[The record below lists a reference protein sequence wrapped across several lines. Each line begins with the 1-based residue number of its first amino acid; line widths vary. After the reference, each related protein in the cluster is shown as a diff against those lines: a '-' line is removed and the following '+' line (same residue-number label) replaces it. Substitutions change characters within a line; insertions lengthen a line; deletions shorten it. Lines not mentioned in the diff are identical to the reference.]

1 MKMNKKR
8 LIIAG
13 IIFLAGLLLRFG
25 FSGHDFIAYGL
36 FLVSVLIVVFGVVGK
51 TLKQLIALLLA
62 MGVVYFAIIE
72 IPIIDEASGDGDFD
86 ADYLI
91 VLGAAVHGDT
101 PSLSLVER
109 LRAAKDYLDAHP
121 NTVAIVSGGQ
131 GSGENMSEA
140 QAMYDWLCKSGIDPD
155 RIIKEDKAVSTYENL
170 KFSRE
175 IIGSLTDKSDP
186 AIAVVSSE
194 YHLCRAKL
202 IAKSLDMDIHTVP
215 AHTTYFTVKLNS
227 FMLSVLPIKLLR
239 LHQWVSI

>member
-1 MKMNKKR
+1 MKIDKKR
-8 LIIAG
+8 LMIAG

-25 FSGHDFIAYGL
+25 FSGHNFIAYGL
-36 FLVSVLIVVFGVVGK
+36 FLVSVLIVVFGVVSK
-51 TLKQLIALLLA
+51 TLKRLIALLLA

-101 PSLSLVER
+101 PALSRVER
-109 LRAAKDYLDAHP
+109 LGAAKDYLDTHP

-140 QAMYDWLCKSGIDPD
+140 QAMYDWLCKNGIDSE

-175 IIGSLTDKSDP
+175 IINGLTDKSDP
-186 AIAVVSSE
+186 TIAVVSSE

-202 IAKSLDMDIHTVP
+202 IAKSLDMEIHTVP
-215 AHTTYFTVKLNS
+215 AHTTYFTVKLNY
-227 FMLSVLPIKLLR
+227 FIREAFGVTYQLTFA
-239 LHQWVSI
+239 

>member
-36 FLVSVLIVVFGVVGK
+36 FLVSVLIVVFGVVSR

-91 VLGAAVHGDT
+91 VLGAAVRGDT
-101 PSLSLVER
+101 PSRALVER
-109 LRAAKDYLDAHP
+109 MEAARAYLLSHPDA
-121 NTVAIVSGGQ
+121 VAIVSGGQ
-131 GSGENMSEA
+131 GDGENLSEA
-140 QAMYDWLCKSGIDPD
+140 EAMYKWLTANGIDGSRLIIED
-155 RIIKEDKAVSTYENL
+155 RATSTYENL
-170 KFSRE
+170 KYSFDIINSRGQE
-175 IIGSLTDKSDP
+175 QDIS
-186 AIAVVSSE
+186 IAVVTSE
-194 YHLCRAKL
+194 YHIYRAKL
-202 IAKSLDMDIHTVP
+202 LADSLGAEVGGIPAKTSAP
-215 AHTTYFTVKLNS
+215 AVKLNY
-227 FMLSVLPIKLLR
+227 FIREAFGVTY
-239 LHQWVSI
+239 QWIFG

>member
-1 MKMNKKR
+1 MRMDKKR

-13 IIFLAGLLLRFG
+13 IIFFAGLLLRFA
-25 FSGHDFIAYGL
+25 FSGHNFIAYGM

-51 TLKQLIALLLA
+51 TLKRLIALLLA

-72 IPIIDEASGDGDFD
+72 IPIIGEASGDGDVD

-109 LRAAKDYLDAHP
+109 LTAAKDYLDKHP

-131 GSGENMSEA
+131 GGGENVSEA

-186 AIAVVSSE
+186 TISVVSSE

-202 IAKSLDMDIHTVP
+202 IAKSLDMEIHTVA
-215 AHTTYFTVKLNS
+215 AHTTYFTVKLNY
-227 FMLSVLPIKLLR
+227 FIREAFGVTYQLTFA
-239 LHQWVSI
+239 

>member
-1 MKMNKKR
+1 MKIDKKR
-8 LIIAG
+8 LMIAG

-25 FSGHDFIAYGL
+25 FSGHNFIAYGL
-36 FLVSVLIVVFGVVGK
+36 FLVSVLIVVFGVVSK
-51 TLKQLIALLLA
+51 TLKRLIALLLA

-86 ADYLI
+86 TDYLI
-91 VLGAAVHGDT
+91 VLGEAVHGDT

-109 LRAAKDYLDAHP
+109 LGAAKDYLDAHP
-121 NTVAIVSGGQ
+121 NTVVIVSGGQ

-140 QAMYDWLCKSGIDPD
+140 QAMYDWLCKNGIDSE

-175 IIGSLTDKSDP
+175 IINGLTDKSDP
-186 AIAVVSSE
+186 TIAVVSSE

-202 IAKSLDMDIHTVP
+202 IAKSLDMEIHTVP
-215 AHTTYFTVKLNS
+215 AHTTYFTVKLNY
-227 FMLSVLPIKLLR
+227 FIREAFGVTYQLTFA
-239 LHQWVSI
+239 

>member
-1 MKMNKKR
+1 MKIDKKR

-13 IIFLAGLLLRFG
+13 IIFLMGLLLRFA
-25 FSGHDFIAYGL
+25 FSGHNFIAYGL
-36 FLVSVLIVVFGVVGK
+36 FLISVLVVVFGVVSK
-51 TLKQLIALLLA
+51 TLKRLIALLLA

-72 IPIIDEASGDGDFD
+72 IPIIKEASGDGDFD

-109 LRAAKDYLDAHP
+109 LTAAKDYLNAHP

-131 GSGENMSEA
+131 GSGENVSEA
-140 QAMYDWLCKSGIDPD
+140 QAMYDWLCKNGIDPD

-175 IIGSLTDKSDP
+175 IISGLTDKSDP
-186 AIAVVSSE
+186 TIAVVSSE

-202 IAKSLDMDIHTVP
+202 IAKSLDMEIHTVA
-215 AHTTYFTVKLNS
+215 AHTTLFTVKLNY
-227 FMLSVLPIKLLR
+227 FIREAFGLTYQLTFA
-239 LHQWVSI
+239 

>member
-1 MKMNKKR
+1 MKIDKR
-8 LIIAG
+8 RLMIAG

-25 FSGHDFIAYGL
+25 FSGHNFIAYGL
-36 FLVSVLIVVFGVVGK
+36 FLVSVLIVVFGVVSK
-51 TLKQLIALLLA
+51 TLKRLIALLLA

-109 LRAAKDYLDAHP
+109 LGAAKDYLDTHP
-121 NTVAIVSGGQ
+121 NTVVIVSGGQ

-140 QAMYDWLCKSGIDPD
+140 QAMYDWLCKNGIDSE

-175 IIGSLTDKSDP
+175 IINGLTDKSDP
-186 AIAVVSSE
+186 TIAVVSSE

-202 IAKSLDMDIHTVP
+202 IAKSLDMEIHTVP
-215 AHTTYFTVKLNS
+215 AHTTYFTIKLNY
-227 FMLSVLPIKLLR
+227 FIREAFGVTYQLTFA
-239 LHQWVSI
+239 

>member
-101 PSLSLVER
+101 PSL
-109 LRAAKDYLDAHP
+109 RAAKDYLDAHP

-140 QAMYDWLCKSGIDPD
+140 QAMYDWLRKSGIDTD

-215 AHTTYFTVKLNS
+215 AHTTYFTVKLNY
-227 FMLSVLPIKLLR
+227 FIREAFGVTYQLTFA
-239 LHQWVSI
+239 

>member
-36 FLVSVLIVVFGVVGK
+36 FLVSVLIVVFGFVGK

-140 QAMYDWLCKSGIDPD
+140 QAMYDWLRKSGIDPD
-155 RIIKEDKAVSTYENL
+155 RIIKEDTAASTYVNL
-170 KFSRE
+170 MFSRE
-175 IIGSLTDKSDP
+175 IIGSLTDKSGL

-215 AHTTYFTVKLNS
+215 AHTTYFTVKLNY
-227 FMLSVLPIKLLR
+227 FIREAFGVTYQLTFA
-239 LHQWVSI
+239 

>member
-72 IPIIDEASGDGDFD
+72 IPIIDKASGDGDFD

-140 QAMYDWLCKSGIDPD
+140 QAMYDWLRKSGIDTD

-175 IIGSLTDKSDP
+175 IIGSLTDKFDP

-215 AHTTYFTVKLNS
+215 AHTTYFTVKLNY
-227 FMLSVLPIKLLR
+227 FIREAFGVTYQLTFV
-239 LHQWVSI
+239 

>member
-1 MKMNKKR
+1 MKIDKR
-8 LIIAG
+8 RLMIAG

-25 FSGHDFIAYGL
+25 FSGHNFIAYWL
-36 FLVSVLIVVFGVVGK
+36 FLVSVLIVVFGVVSK
-51 TLKQLIALLLA
+51 TLKRLIALLLA

-72 IPIIDEASGDGDFD
+72 IPIIDESSGDGDFD

-109 LRAAKDYLDAHP
+109 LGAAKDYLDAHP

-140 QAMYDWLCKSGIDPD
+140 QAMYDWLCKNGIDSE

-175 IIGSLTDKSDP
+175 IINGLTDKSDP
-186 AIAVVSSE
+186 TIAVVSSE

-202 IAKSLDMDIHTVP
+202 IAKSLDMEIHTVP
-215 AHTTYFTVKLNS
+215 AHTTYFTVKLNY
-227 FMLSVLPIKLLR
+227 FIREAFGVTYQLTFA
-239 LHQWVSI
+239 

>member
-1 MKMNKKR
+1 MKIDKKR
-8 LIIAG
+8 LMIAG

-25 FSGHDFIAYGL
+25 FSGHNFIAYGL
-36 FLVSVLIVVFGVVGK
+36 FLVSVLIVVFGVVSK
-51 TLKQLIALLLA
+51 TLKRLIALLLA

-72 IPIIDEASGDGDFD
+72 IPIIDESSGDGDFD
-86 ADYLI
+86 TDYLI

-109 LRAAKDYLDAHP
+109 LGAAKDYLDAHP
-121 NTVAIVSGGQ
+121 NTVVIVSGGQ

-140 QAMYDWLCKSGIDPD
+140 QAMYDWLCKNGIDSE

-175 IIGSLTDKSDP
+175 IINGLTDKSDP
-186 AIAVVSSE
+186 TIAVVSSE

-202 IAKSLDMDIHTVP
+202 IAKSLDMEIHTVP
-215 AHTTYFTVKLNS
+215 AHTTYFTVKLNY
-227 FMLSVLPIKLLR
+227 FIREAFGVTYQLTFA
-239 LHQWVSI
+239 

>member
-1 MKMNKKR
+1 MKINKKR

-13 IIFLAGLLLRFG
+13 IIFLAGLLLRFA
-25 FSGHDFIAYGL
+25 FSGHNFIAYGL
-36 FLVSVLIVVFGVVGK
+36 FLISVLIVVFGVVSK
-51 TLKQLIALLLA
+51 TLKRLIALLLV

-72 IPIIDEASGDGDFD
+72 IPIINEASGDSDVN

-109 LRAAKDYLDAHP
+109 LTAAKDYLDAHP

-131 GSGENMSEA
+131 GGGENISEA
-140 QAMYDWLCKSGIDPD
+140 QAMYDWLCANGIEPE

-175 IIGSLTDKSDP
+175 IINGLTDKSDP
-186 AIAVVSSE
+186 TVAVVSSE

-202 IAKSLDMDIHTVP
+202 IAKSLDMEIHTVA
-215 AHTTYFTVKLNS
+215 AHTTIFTIKLNY
-227 FMLSVLPIKLLR
+227 FIREAFGVTYQLTIA
-239 LHQWVSI
+239 

>member
-1 MKMNKKR
+1 MKIDKR
-8 LIIAG
+8 RLMIAG

-25 FSGHDFIAYGL
+25 FSGHNFIAYGL
-36 FLVSVLIVVFGVVGK
+36 FLVSVLIVVFGVVSK
-51 TLKQLIALLLA
+51 TLKRLIALLLA

-72 IPIIDEASGDGDFD
+72 IPIIDESSGDGDFD
-86 ADYLI
+86 TDYLI

-109 LRAAKDYLDAHP
+109 LGAAKDYLDAHP

-140 QAMYDWLCKSGIDPD
+140 QAMYDWLCKNGIDSE
-155 RIIKEDKAVSTYENL
+155 RIIKEDKAVSTYANL

-175 IIGSLTDKSDP
+175 IINGLTDKSDP
-186 AIAVVSSE
+186 TIAVVSSE

-202 IAKSLDMDIHTVP
+202 IAKSLDMEIHTVP
-215 AHTTYFTVKLNS
+215 AHTTYFTVKLNY
-227 FMLSVLPIKLLR
+227 FIREAFGVTYQLTFA
-239 LHQWVSI
+239 